1 MTQKTFLSHKQLF
14 TKHAPAGRCPI
25 PAVIEGRYGA
35 VRVGGRGHRFAGRSA
50 NLPVFLPESTLASG
64 TPPKGGLL
72 GGADGALMGNAGS
85 GGRLHPIALLGAM
98 AIGCLPLADCSSAK
112 LFADRHSPHVIADGE
127 PIPKGGG
134 SYLVGQPYTI
144 NGRTY
149 YPSESST
156 YRAEGIASWY
166 GPDFHGR
173 LTANGEI
180 FDMHGIS
187 AAHPTLPIPSYV
199 RVTNLDNRRSMIVRV
214 NDRGPY
220 AHDRLIDVSIGAA
233 QALGFYADGLARVR
247 VEYVGR
253 APLEGSDDH
262 ALLATLREGKPAQ
275 PTPQLMLASAAPVPT
290 SEGEIPFPAER
301 SVRLGESTGRG
312 PAPEGITPARPA
324 GRLPPA
330 PPQKPGDADPG
341 PSSAAPFA
349 LGLMSGRGLY

>member
-1 MTQKTFLSHKQLF
+1 
-14 TKHAPAGRCPI
+14 
-25 PAVIEGRYGA
+25 
-35 VRVGGRGHRFAGRSA
+35 
-50 NLPVFLPESTLASG
+50 
-64 TPPKGGLL
+64 
-72 GGADGALMGNAGS
+72 
-85 GGRLHPIALLGAM
+85 M
-98 AIGCLPLADCSSAK
+98 AIGCLPLANCSSSK
-112 LFADRHSPHVIADGE
+112 LFADKYSPRVIADGA

-156 YRAEGIASWY
+156 YRAEGFASWY

-173 LTANGEI
+173 QTANGEI

-220 AHDRLIDVSIGAA
+220 AHNRLIDVSIGAA
-233 QALGFYADGLARVR
+233 QALGFYADGVARVR
-247 VEYVGR
+247 VEYLGR

-262 ALLATLREGKPAQ
+262 ALIATLREGTPAQ
-275 PTPQLMLASAAPVPT
+275 PTPQLMLASAVPVPA
-290 SEGEIPFPAER
+290 SEGGIPFPAER
-301 SVRLGESTGRG
+301 PFRLGGSPARG
-312 PAPEGITPARPA
+312 SAPEGLPAA
-324 GRLPPA
+324 Q
-330 PPQKPGDADPG
+330 PQKPGDPDPG
-341 PSSAAPFA
+341 PSSATPFA